1 MKHYLLI
8 LATLLLTVGSCSTK
22 DDPTE
27 VVIPKVEFPDFSGE
41 EVPKV
46 EGVEFENTPEGV
58 QAAFEPEA
66 KKAEI
71 PFETNAAWKI
81 LVSETKAD
89 GSWISVNPMSG
100 GAGKVKISIDLTP
113 NSSEDDRTIYVK
125 IVVGEKE
132 FIISIIQKGKGKEP
146 GPDPKPEPESSLS
159 LSLSQKEVSN
169 AAGSFALSVTA
180 NKAWTT
186 SGVPNW
192 LTLSPASGDGD
203 KDVSL
208 SYTANTGAD
217 ARTATVTFKA
227 GEKTKSF
234 VLTQKAKEPDP
245 SDTSGEGEDG
255 TGGAL

>member
-8 LATLLLTVGSCSTK
+8 LATLLLTVSSCSTK

-27 VVIPKVEFPDFSGE
+27 EVKPKVEFPDFSGE

-58 QAAFEPEA
+58 QVAFESEA

-113 NSSEDDRTIYVK
+113 NTSEEDRTIYVK

-132 FIISIIQKGKGKEP
+132 FVISIIQKGKEKEP
-146 GPDPKPEPESSLS
+146 GPDPKPEPETSLS
-159 LSLSQKEVSN
+159 LSLNQKEVSE
-169 AAGSFALSVTA
+169 AAGTFALSVTA
-180 NKAWTT
+180 NKAWTA
-186 SGVPNW
+186 SGAPEW
-192 LTLSPASGDGD
+192 LTLSQASGDGN
-203 KDVSL
+203 KELSL
-208 SYTANTGAD
+208 SYTANASTE

-227 GEKTKSF
+227 GDKTQTF
-234 VLTQKAKEPDP
+234 TLTQKGKEQDP
-245 SDTSGEGEDG
+245 SNTSGEGENG
-255 TGGAL
+255 TGEEL